1 MSLTRVFMVAIVG
14 ASVLAAPAFAKN
26 PNGGSHGANNS
37 FAGSKS
43 VQTRP
48 QPLPPRTTRE
58 NINVTNH
65 KLFRCYHTRGRTE
78 FGMPVRRTYCG

>member
-1 MSLTRVFMVAIVG
+1 MSFTKALIVAIVG

-26 PNGGSHGANNS
+26 PNGGSQGANS
-37 FAGSKS
+37 GIAGSKS

-58 NINVTNH
+58 NINVINH
-65 KLFRCYHTRGRTE
+65 KLFRCYHRLERNE
-78 FGMPVRRTYCG
+78 FGMPVHRRNCG